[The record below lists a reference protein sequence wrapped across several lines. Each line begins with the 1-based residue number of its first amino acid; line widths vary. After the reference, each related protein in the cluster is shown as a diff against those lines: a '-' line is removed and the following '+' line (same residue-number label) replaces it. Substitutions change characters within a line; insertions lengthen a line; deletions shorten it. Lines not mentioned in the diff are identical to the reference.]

1 MTILTRRTKRLYHR
15 LREMSYDGMARQA
28 SGWFLRKTRLARKS
42 GKQQPIK
49 LDFNI
54 PKKHRLNWIHRT
66 IHHLPR

>member
-1 MTILTRRTKRLYHR
+1 MTILTRKTKQLYRR
-15 LREMSYDGMARQA
+15 LREMSYDGMARQV
-28 SGWFLRKTRLARKS
+28 SGWILRETGLARKS

-66 IHHLPR
+66 IRHLPR